1 MYIWRTP
8 FISVLNR
15 PSKPHAS
22 IVYMECKC
30 ACNILQLSEE
40 LHIPNLS
47 TLLSHFLLEQQQSSD
62 SSCDNPVNPNYPWY
76 DSKICVF
83 NSVSAVFYAPSDAS
97 GIHGMWCEFI
107 RSTLLWRN
115 EATHYDCAFM
125 NVNPDT
131 ESMKGLEVVRVLAF
145 FHSGSRMYTIHAP
158 WCTGSIGSE
167 TSLMKI
173 QGCG

>member
-1 MYIWRTP
+1 MPFEEDDSATEPVDLDPTAVEAHVCMYIWRTP

-62 SSCDNPVNPNYPWY
+62 SSCDNPVNPNYP
-76 DSKICVF
+76 
-83 NSVSAVFYAPSDAS
+83 
-97 GIHGMWCEFI
+97 
-107 RSTLLWRN
+107 
-115 EATHYDCAFM
+115 
-125 NVNPDT
+125 
-131 ESMKGLEVVRVLAF
+131 
-145 FHSGSRMYTIHAP
+145 
-158 WCTGSIGSE
+158 
-167 TSLMKI
+167 
-173 QGCG
+173 